1 LKIDSIDV
9 DSAINSVKELLK
21 KESELSPA
29 LRSALEVLLILVTL
43 LLNRITLNSKNS
55 SKPPST
61 DPNRKKSGKQ
71 GKSDRKPGG
80 RRDVTGPR
88 LNRWMIPMK

>member
-1 LKIDSIDV
+1 MKVEDIDV

-21 KESELSPA
+21 KEKDLSPA
-29 LRSALEVLLILVTL
+29 FRSALEVLLLLVAL

-61 DPNRKKSGKQ
+61 DPNRKKTSKKGKTD
-71 GKSDRKPGG
+71 KKPGG
-80 RRDVTGPR
+80 QKGRIGTTLEPV
-88 LNRWMIPMK
+88 

>member
-1 LKIDSIDV
+1 LKIEDIDV

-21 KESELSPA
+21 KESDLSPA

-43 LLNRITLNSKNS
+43 LLNRVTLNSKNS

-61 DPNRKKSGKQ
+61 DPNRKNRARRGKAIESR
-71 GKSDRKPGG
+71 GDRK
-80 RRDVTGPR
+80 DVTELR
-88 LNRWMIPMK
+88 LSR

>member
-1 LKIDSIDV
+1 MKIEDIDV

-21 KESELSPA
+21 KENGLSPV
-29 LRSALEVLLILVTL
+29 LRSALEVLVSL

-61 DPNRKKSGKQ
+61 DPNRKK
-71 GKSDRKPGG
+71 
-80 RRDVTGPR
+80 T
-88 LNRWMIPMK
+88 